1 MTRAGNFV
9 RRGPVMLNEK
19 EYQEHF
25 PDDPAYTGPAP
36 VRAPYSAALLEALAA
51 LEDEFR
57 SILKQTAPSG
67 E

>member
-1 MTRAGNFV
+1 
-9 RRGPVMLNEK
+9 MLNEK

-25 PDDPAYTGPAP
+25 PDDPAYTGPAR

-57 SILKQTAPSG
+57 TILRQTAPSG